1 MTHEM
6 EQKKKHTC
14 LYVIIAFLAFLV
26 LVQAGLL
33 LNRRSRASSDTGF
46 KALIAHQS
54 NDTDSRLFSRPQAR
68 KPLPLDPDQDPFGS
82 DPFMELEKM
91 RSSMNRLFH
100 TALAYGPSIANSLT
114 GSQMFDFMPTVDLQ
128 ETDKAYVIQCDL
140 PGLQKDKI
148 NVTVRDNLLTIQ
160 GIRESESTKE
170 SDAGGFY
177 AKERNYGSFARTI
190 NLPGPVDETQVKADY
205 QNGVLTVTLPKIGDT
220 KSVQKVTIQ

>member
-1 MTHEM
+1 MTDKM
-6 EQKKKHTC
+6 EHKKKSTW
-14 LYVIIAFLAFLV
+14 LYALIAFLSFLV
-26 LVQAGLL
+26 IVQTGLL
-33 LNRRSRASSDTGF
+33 LGHRFERPSAGSL
-46 KALIAHQS
+46 KPLITHQS
-54 NDTDSRLFSRPQAR
+54 NDSDSRLFSRPQAR
-68 KPLPLDPDQDPFGS
+68 KPLPPAPDQDPFGG

-100 TALAYGPSIANSLT
+100 TALAYGPSIANSLS

-128 ETDKAYVIQCDL
+128 ETDKAYVVQCDL

-170 SDAGGFY
+170 SDGGGFY
-177 AKERNYGSFARTI
+177 AKERNYGSFARTV

-220 KSVQKVTIQ
+220 RSIQKVTIQ